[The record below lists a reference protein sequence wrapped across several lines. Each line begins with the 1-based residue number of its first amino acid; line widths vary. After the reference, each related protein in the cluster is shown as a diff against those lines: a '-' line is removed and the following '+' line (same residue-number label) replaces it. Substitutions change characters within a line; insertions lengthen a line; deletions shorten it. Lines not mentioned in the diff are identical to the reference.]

1 MALNLGELK
10 QWPPEIADL
19 AQAAREAADNH
30 TVSAEFYRSLIAV
43 STWEGQ
49 GAEAAKSAMTATA
62 ADHDT
67 VAEDLG
73 AAAGRMENVH
83 RDAESLA
90 ETIKRILDDAAA
102 QPAVGIDE
110 STNQVIPPD
119 TSHMT
124 EEYAAQVAAK
134 VTDLRGRIAEA
145 LADGER
151 IDTELAGAITTAS
164 GERVVKTAGSL
175 EELLLPATGERRD
188 GSKPDEQSSTPKNL
202 DEALD
207 RIAEPGQPAQPVP
220 LDPVKVE
227 EFKAL
232 ARETMLRDGV
242 PPEQIE
248 QRLDAMVAAAQK
260 PLPVGKTPEA
270 KPMPKPSFED
280 GFADG
285 WFGTEESIKNL
296 IGANGWDDLK
306 ESWTDLAKGTWQR
319 VTHPIDSVKEDLEH
333 LTKYPGHYL
342 GEVAGSTALT
352 APGAVFGGGEAA
364 LAARAA
370 IPDDVIDMPSHTHGI
385 EHPTPLADL
394 PSHHDAPIATSH
406 PPLPLGD
413 SGYSP
418 DAPLVASNLNEAFIN
433 GSPTAD
439 LARELAAIST
449 HHMPSPSPEIGAAN
463 RVVLGQWDGQDGG
476 YIGEARNNGGIY
488 FDTGDATWDAM
499 SNGLTKQQTTDLGW
513 QVNAE
518 FLRTQLENGIPRIE
532 YILGSRYSSLEDVVL
547 ERQGSFSAMEIEFLI
562 ENAAKYGYTRVGN
575 SWIKD

>member
-1 MALNLGELK
+1 MTLNLGELK
-10 QWPPEIADL
+10 EWPPEIADL
-19 AQAAREAADNH
+19 AQAAQEAADNH
-30 TVSAEFYRSLIAV
+30 TGPAEFYRSLITV

-49 GAEAAKSAMTATA
+49 GAQAAKSAMTATA
-62 ADHDT
+62 ADHEA
-67 VAEDLG
+67 VADHLG
-73 AAAGRMENVH
+73 VAARRMQRVH
-83 RDAESLA
+83 HDAESLA

-124 EEYAAQVAAK
+124 DEYAAQVAAK
-134 VTDLRGRIAEA
+134 VTDLRGRIADA
-145 LADGER
+145 LADGAR

-175 EELLLPATGERRD
+175 EEMLLPSTGEPQD
-188 GSKPDEQSSTPKNL
+188 ETKPDDAAPTPRNL

-207 RIAEPGQPAQPVP
+207 RIAEPGQPAAPVP

-242 PPEQIE
+242 PPEQIQ

-260 PLPVGKTPEA
+260 PVPAYKPSGRDATP
-270 KPMPKPSFED
+270 PPKPSFED

-285 WFGTEESIKNL
+285 WFGTEESIKDL

-319 VTHPIDSVKEDLEH
+319 VTHPIDTVKEDLEH
-333 LTKYPGHYL
+333 LTKYPEHYL

-352 APGAVFGGGEAA
+352 APSALFGGEAA
-364 LAARAA
+364 LGARAA
-370 IPDDVIDMPSHTHGI
+370 IPDDVIDMPSHTYGV
-385 EHPTPLADL
+385 EHSTPLADL
-394 PSHHDAPIATSH
+394 PSHHDAPVATSH

-418 DAPLVASNLNEAFIN
+418 DAPLVASNLNEAFVN
-433 GSPTAD
+433 GGPTTD
-439 LARELAAIST
+439 LAREVAHLST
-449 HHMPSPSPEIGAAN
+449 HQFGDAS
-463 RVVLGQWDGQDGG
+463 RVVLGKWDGLDGG
-476 YIGEARNNGGIY
+476 YIGEARSNGGIY
-488 FDTGDATWDAM
+488 YDTGPDTWKAMGVGLSKPDANAVGWLV
-499 SNGLTKQQTTDLGW
+499 NEQFLQT
-513 QVNAE
+513 QME
-518 FLRTQLENGIPRIE
+518 RGIPRID
-532 YILGSRYSSLEDVVL
+532 YIVEGTRFSSVEDVVRT
-547 ERQGSFSAMEIEFLI
+547 EPNSFSAMEIRYLMQ
-562 ENAAKYGYTRVGN
+562 NAASYGYERVGN
-575 SWIKD
+575 SWVKKEG